1 MKAETQIGTPM
12 TRPFLKRSVTAL
24 PLLLWCLAMMTV
36 LLLPFCAAL
45 LPQGRINRGP
55 TEAVHTAAP
64 RRGAPRCQTLQ
75 EERKWRKIVPCPLR
89 YRRIRFSGY
98 SRADSG

>member
-1 MKAETQIGTPM
+1 MKAETQIGTAM

-45 LPQGRINRGP
+45 LPQWRIYWLPNLSPHLLRPATPFKPEESRSPQGP
-55 TEAVHTAAP
+55 
-64 RRGAPRCQTLQ
+64 
-75 EERKWRKIVPCPLR
+75 
-89 YRRIRFSGY
+89 
-98 SRADSG
+98 